1 MKYET
6 VLEIDLKKLKN
17 NTKLLAKSYSDYKY
31 KIVDLK
37 DNAHGLG
44 LKIINTMERYG
55 INFCLVGSLKEALEI
70 RKFNKNI
77 PILASYYV
85 TKDEVYDCINNDITI
100 TIFSKEYLDRLLNLK
115 FKDSINVQI
124 LIDNGSNILGVNK
137 KSDLEYIIKK
147 IEETKNIKLTG
158 LYTDLTSFGISDD
171 YYYNQVNNFYKIIKP
186 FINKDIMIHLNEPIM
201 YHTKLKYVNGIRFD
215 LSILGIEE
223 NIEDDFFTK
232 VKIKNIEKK
241 YGALEFPNID
251 LELIFNI
258 TSEVMEIK
266 KVLKNTLVGRS
277 FVAKEDMAVGVIP
290 IGHKDGVTKSIKFVG
305 IDKYKRE
312 ILADDIDKLFVRID
326 EDVKIKDKVYILNEE
341 RDVYDFLTNLH
352 TNRYYLMSILNR
364 NLTKKYINAEEI
376 NDNLL

>member
-312 ILADDIDKLFVRID
+312 ILADDIDKLFVKID
-326 EDVKIKDKVYILNEE
+326 DDVKIKDKVYILNEE

>member
-158 LYTDLTSFGISDD
+158 IYTDLTSFGILDD

-277 FVAKEDMAVGVIP
+277 FVAKEDMKVGVIP
-290 IGHKDGVTKSIKFVG
+290 IGHKDGITKSIKFVG

-312 ILADDIDKLFVRID
+312 ILADDIDKLFVKID
-326 EDVKIKDKVYILNEE
+326 DDVKIKDKVYILNEE

>member
-6 VLEIDLKKLKN
+6 ILEIDLEKLKN
-17 NTKLLAKSYSDYKY
+17 NTKLLSKSYSDYKY

-37 DNAHGLG
+37 DNAHGMG
-44 LKIINTMERYG
+44 LKIIDTMNMFG
-55 INFCLVGSLKEALEI
+55 INYCLVGSLKEALEI
-70 RKFNKNI
+70 RKFNKTI

-85 TKDEVYDCINNDITI
+85 TKDEVYDCLNNDITI
-100 TIFSKEYLDRLLNLK
+100 TIFSKKYLEMLLNLK
-115 FKDSINVQI
+115 FKDNLNVQI
-124 LIDNGSNILGVNK
+124 LIDNGSNILGINNQK
-137 KSDLEYIIKK
+137 ELGEIIN
-147 IEETKNIKLTG
+147 IINETKNITLTG
-158 LYTDLTSFGISDD
+158 IYTDLTSFGILDNF
-171 YYYNQVNNFYKIIKP
+171 YYEQVNNFYEIIKP

-277 FVAKEDMAVGVIP
+277 FVAKEDMKVGVIP
-290 IGHKDGVTKSIKFVG
+290 IGHKDGITKSIKFVG

-312 ILADDIDKLFVRID
+312 ILADDIDKLFVKID
-326 EDVKIKDKVYILNEE
+326 DDVKIKDKVYILNEE

>member
-326 EDVKIKDKVYILNEE
+326 DDVKIKDKVYILNEE

>member
-115 FKDSINVQI
+115 FKDNINVQI

-147 IEETKNIKLTG
+147 FEETKNIKLTG

-290 IGHKDGVTKSIKFVG
+290 IGHKDGITKSIKFVG

-326 EDVKIKDKVYILNEE
+326 DDVKIKDKVYILNEE

-352 TNRYYLMSILNR
+352 TNRYYLMSVLNR
-364 NLTKKYINAEEI
+364 NLTKKYINDEEI

>member
-158 LYTDLTSFGISDD
+158 IYTDLTSFGILDD

-266 KVLKNTLVGRS
+266 KILKNTLVGRS
-277 FVAKEDMAVGVIP
+277 FVAKEDMKVGVIP

-326 EDVKIKDKVYILNEE
+326 DDVKIKDKVYILNEE

>member
-290 IGHKDGVTKSIKFVG
+290 IGHKDGITKSIKFVG

-312 ILADDIDKLFVRID
+312 ILADDIDKLFVKID
-326 EDVKIKDKVYILNEE
+326 DDVKIKDKVYILNEE

>member
-158 LYTDLTSFGISDD
+158 IYTDLTSFGILDD

-266 KVLKNTLVGRS
+266 KILKNTLVGRS
-277 FVAKEDMAVGVIP
+277 FVAKEDMKVGVIP
-290 IGHKDGVTKSIKFVG
+290 IGHKDGITKSIKFVG

-312 ILADDIDKLFVRID
+312 ILADDIDKLFVKID
-326 EDVKIKDKVYILNEE
+326 DDVKIKDKVYILNEE

>member
-70 RKFNKNI
+70 RRFNKNI

-137 KSDLEYIIKK
+137 KSDLEYIIEK

-158 LYTDLTSFGISDD
+158 LYTDLTSFGILDD

-277 FVAKEDMAVGVIP
+277 FVAKEDTKVGVIP
-290 IGHKDGVTKSIKFVG
+290 IGHKDGITKSIKFVG

-326 EDVKIKDKVYILNEE
+326 DDVKIKDKVYILNEE

-364 NLTKKYINAEEI
+364 NLTKKYINDEEI

>member
-158 LYTDLTSFGISDD
+158 IYTDLTSFGILDD
-171 YYYNQVNNFYKIIKP
+171 YYYTQVNNFYKIIKP

-277 FVAKEDMAVGVIP
+277 FIAKEDMKVGVIP
-290 IGHKDGVTKSIKFVG
+290 IGHKDGITKSIKFVG

-312 ILADDIDKLFVRID
+312 ILADDIDKLFVKID
-326 EDVKIKDKVYILNEE
+326 DDVKIKDKVYILNEE

>member
-115 FKDSINVQI
+115 
-124 LIDNGSNILGVNK
+124 
-137 KSDLEYIIKK
+137 
-147 IEETKNIKLTG
+147 
-158 LYTDLTSFGISDD
+158 
-171 YYYNQVNNFYKIIKP
+171 
-186 FINKDIMIHLNEPIM
+186 
-201 YHTKLKYVNGIRFD
+201 
-215 LSILGIEE
+215 
-223 NIEDDFFTK
+223 
-232 VKIKNIEKK
+232 
-241 YGALEFPNID
+241 
-251 LELIFNI
+251 
-258 TSEVMEIK
+258 
-266 KVLKNTLVGRS
+266 LV
-277 FVAKEDMAVGVIP
+277 
-290 IGHKDGVTKSIKFVG
+290 
-305 IDKYKRE
+305 
-312 ILADDIDKLFVRID
+312 
-326 EDVKIKDKVYILNEE
+326 
-341 RDVYDFLTNLH
+341 
-352 TNRYYLMSILNR
+352 
-364 NLTKKYINAEEI
+364 
-376 NDNLL
+376 

>member
-124 LIDNGSNILGVNK
+124 LIDNGSNIIGVNK

-326 EDVKIKDKVYILNEE
+326 DDVKIKDKVYILNEE